1 MRFNSMEFVYF
12 LPAVLV
18 LYQILP
24 SAWRRILLLLASY
37 FFYSVHTPWYG
48 LLLLATTLV
57 DWYSALRI
65 DQSTEQKTK
74 RIWLFVSIITN
85 IGVLCAFK
93 YSALVYNTFGILSGV
108 ISDTT
113 WNVWDGLIIPAGL
126 SFYTFQSLGY
136 TIDVYRGMRAERDVI
151 QFGLFV
157 SFFPQLVAGP
167 IERYKTLGTQLQH
180 WPRITSE
187 NIVAGIQP
195 LLWGFFKKLVV
206 ADRLAE
212 FVNPVFASPE
222 NFSAGTLFVVAFLFM
237 IQVYCDFSGYTDIA
251 TGVAKW
257 LGKDLVINWRRP
269 FFSKSLHEFW
279 QRNHISM
286 TSWFRDYL
294 YIPLGG
300 NRGGQFKHFRNIFL
314 TFLISGLWHGA
325 GWNFAIWGALH
336 GIVFIIEILL
346 RDKIRLPFLG
356 SIYLLTFHALS
367 LIAFRSSD
375 FTNLSEYYSQLFT
388 GNWNWSSLYIELRTL
403 NDLFPL
409 LLTLLGVVLF
419 VVYEYCEERQILQL
433 ALTHPT
439 VALTLQIVITLLIFV
454 LGNFNTTEFIY
465 FHF

>member
-1 MRFNSMEFVYF
+1 MEFVYF

-24 SAWRRILLLLASY
+24 AAWRRILLLLASY
-37 FFYSVHTPWYG
+37 FFYSFHTPWYG
-48 LLLLATTLV
+48 LLLLATTLI

-65 DQSTEQKTK
+65 DQSREANSK
-74 RIWLFVSIITN
+74 RVWLLVSIATN
-85 IGVLCAFK
+85 IGTLCAFK
-93 YSALVYNTFGILSGV
+93 YAALLYNTFGIVSSG
-108 ISDTT
+108 ISGTT
-113 WNVWDGLIIPAGL
+113 WNVWEGLIIPAGL

-136 TIDVYRGMRAERDVI
+136 TIDVYRGMRAERNII

-167 IERYKTLGTQLQH
+167 IERYKTLGTQLH
-180 WPRITSE
+180 KWPRITTK
-187 NIVAGIQP
+187 NIIAGMQP

-212 FVNPVFASPE
+212 FVNPVFADPY
-222 NFSAGTLFVVAFLFM
+222 NFSAGTLFIVAFMFM

-257 LGKDLVINWRRP
+257 LGKDLVVNWRRP

-286 TSWFRDYL
+286 TSWFRDYV

-300 NRGGQFKHFRNIFL
+300 NRGGRFKHFRAIFL

-336 GIVFIIEILL
+336 GFVFIIEIVM
-346 RDKIRLPFLG
+346 RDKIKVRFLG

-375 FTNLSEYYSQLFT
+375 FSGLMEYYSQLFT
-388 GNWNWSSLYIELRTL
+388 GSWNWSTLYSELRTL

-409 LLTLLGVVLF
+409 LLTLLGVLLF
-419 VVYEYCEERQILQL
+419 VVYEYCEERQVLQRII
-433 ALTHPT
+433 THPT
-439 VALTLQIVITLLIFV
+439 AALTLQIIITVLIFV

>member
-1 MRFNSMEFVYF
+1 MEFVYF

-37 FFYSVHTPWYG
+37 FFYSVHTPWCG

-65 DQSTEQKTK
+65 DQSTGQKAK
-74 RIWLFVSIITN
+74 RIWLFVSIIAN

-157 SFFPQLVAGP
+157 SYFPQLVAGP
-167 IERYKTLGTQLQH
+167 IERYKTFGTQLQH
-180 WPRITSE
+180 WHRITSE
-187 NIVAGIQP
+187 NIVAGMQP

-212 FVNPVFASPE
+212 FVNPVFAAPE

-237 IQVYCDFSGYTDIA
+237 IQAYCDFSGYTDIA

-300 NRGGQFKHFRNIFL
+300 NRGGRFKHFRNIFL

-367 LIAFRSSD
+367 LIAFRSSG
-375 FTNLSEYYSQLFT
+375 FTNLSEYYSQFFT
-388 GNWNWSSLYIELRTL
+388 GSWNWSLLCIELRTL

-409 LLTLLGVVLF
+409 LLTLLGVLLF
-419 VVYEYCEERQILQL
+419 VVYEYCEERQILQR

-439 VALTLQIVITLLIFV
+439 AALTLQIVITILIFV

>member
-1 MRFNSMEFVYF
+1 MEFVYF

-37 FFYSVHTPWYG
+37 FFYSVHTPWCG

-65 DQSTEQKTK
+65 DQSTGQKAK
-74 RIWLFVSIITN
+74 RIWLFVSIIAN

-157 SFFPQLVAGP
+157 SYFPQLVAGP
-167 IERYKTLGTQLQH
+167 IERYKTFGTQLQH
-180 WPRITSE
+180 WHRITSE
-187 NIVAGIQP
+187 NIVAGMQP

-212 FVNPVFASPE
+212 FVNPVFAAPE

-237 IQVYCDFSGYTDIA
+237 IQAYCDFSGYTDIA

-300 NRGGQFKHFRNIFL
+300 NRGGRFNHFRNIFL

-367 LIAFRSSD
+367 LIAFRSSG
-375 FTNLSEYYSQLFT
+375 FTNLSEYYSQFFT
-388 GNWNWSSLYIELRTL
+388 GSWNWSLLCIELRTL

-409 LLTLLGVVLF
+409 LLTLLGVLLF
-419 VVYEYCEERQILQL
+419 VVYEYCEERQILQR

-439 VALTLQIVITLLIFV
+439 AALTLQIVITILIFV